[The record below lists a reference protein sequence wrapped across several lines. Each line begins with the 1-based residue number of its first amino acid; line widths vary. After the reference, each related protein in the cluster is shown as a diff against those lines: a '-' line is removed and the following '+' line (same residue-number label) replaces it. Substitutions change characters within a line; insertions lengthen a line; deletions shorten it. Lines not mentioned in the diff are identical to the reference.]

1 MIRYYY
7 TALSDMVRKLG
18 SDPDTLFRFCD
29 LEDELKAAGKFVL
42 ILGTLLVQYA
52 FAQANDVRNVDE
64 YCDRLAANNKDNNNN
79 DERPARK
86 ISLLKDIRKESDLR
100 IAAINEVVADVIA
113 YGYFN

>member
-1 MIRYYY
+1 
-7 TALSDMVRKLG
+7 MVRKLG